1 LDFIIP
7 TTKNAFQILE
17 SEQDNFGFLGVGVGE
32 RKDFMKKLF
41 FFFYWARPIFMHIIM
56 RDLLFASPKSYS
68 PSDVPILPHHNVE
81 NECVNSKNREKK
93 L

>member
-41 FFFYWARPIFMHIIM
+41 F
-56 RDLLFASPKSYS
+56 LL
-68 PSDVPILPHHNVE
+68 LG
-81 NECVNSKNREKK
+81 
-93 L
+93 